1 MTEPMTPQDCDL
13 RGLLFM
19 PLDVLRLRDSDLSLV
34 ATGDEF
40 KAAVLL
46 WCASWHQVPA
56 ASLPDEDRVLA
67 RLSGLD
73 PKAWRKARAGAMRGW
88 VKASDGRL
96 YHPVVAEKALEAWK
110 DRQAYRRKRDLDRER
125 LAQWRDKKQSG
136 NGDGNGPETAD
147 ETRFETP
154 KGVEGQRRDS
164 GGDSSVP
171 DGTGAAAPID
181 AEQKAWA
188 DAIQLL
194 ETAGGMKNAAARSFV
209 GKLKRDN
216 GIDAKDLLPAIGQ
229 AIASG
234 TQDPAAYLRKAAEG
248 VSKRRGGGSAAPASP
263 GDEPINWPMRV
274 EFWRADG
281 TWLGAW
287 GPTPR
292 EQGCLCPP
300 DLLEEP
306 F

>member
-1 MTEPMTPQDCDL
+1 MIAPLTPPDCDL

-73 PKAWRKARAGAMRGW
+73 ARAWRKAKAGAMRGW
-88 VKASDGRL
+88 AKADDGRL

-125 LAQWRDKKQSG
+125 LATWREKKQAG
-136 NGDGNGPETAD
+136 NGDETGD
-147 ETRFETP
+147 ETQGETRFETP

-164 GGDSSVP
+164 GGDSSE
-171 DGTGAAAPID
+171 DKSSGAEAPFD
-181 AEQKAWA
+181 PEKKAWDDGA
-188 DAIQLL
+188 QLL
-194 ETAGGMKNAAARSFV
+194 ISVGKMAPAAARSFL
-209 GKLKRDN
+209 GKLKSEN
-216 GIDAKDLLPAIGQ
+216 GIALRDLLPAIGQ

-234 TQDPAAYLRKAAEG
+234 TQDPAAYLRRAASG
-248 VSKRRGGGSAAPASP
+248 IATRKGGGSAAPPDA
-263 GDEPINWPMRV
+263 DEPINWTPRV
-274 EFWRADG
+274 AAWKRDG

-292 EQGCLCPP
+292 EPQCQCPAA
-300 DLLEEP
+300 LLEAQ
-306 F
+306 